1 MNNELSDPQY
11 KELHKV
17 MIRLFRLHRKVA
29 HEQFNKIGLSEGQP
43 KVLQYL
49 VSNDGCIQREIAN
62 NCHIE
67 PATVTSLLASMEKA
81 ELIYRVQNPEDRRIL
96 NVFLTDKG
104 RDKEEQLKKIFKELD
119 NKCFRG
125 FTEEDLVQAKDI
137 FIRLTDNLLGKEK
150 E

>member
-1 MNNELSDPQY
+1 
-11 KELHKV
+11 
-17 MIRLFRLHRKVA
+17 
-29 HEQFNKIGLSEGQP
+29 
-43 KVLQYL
+43 
-49 VSNDGCIQREIAN
+49 
-62 NCHIE
+62 
-67 PATVTSLLASMEKA
+67 MEKA

-104 RDKEEQLKKIFKELD
+104 RDKEEQLKKIFEDLD
-119 NKCFRG
+119 NKCFHG